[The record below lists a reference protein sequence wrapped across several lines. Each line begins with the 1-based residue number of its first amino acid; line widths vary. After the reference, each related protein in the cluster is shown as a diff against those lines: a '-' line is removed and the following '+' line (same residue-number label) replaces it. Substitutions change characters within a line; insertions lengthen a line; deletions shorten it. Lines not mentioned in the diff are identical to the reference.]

1 MSCKGFPVFLMIL
14 TLVVAGFSG
23 CNKNDENERI
33 SSKDQIIT
41 QKIYDDCKKSDSKSC
56 LTNALVSRTDQYCLV
71 MDLSEFNCSGVKL
84 EMIRMVRAK
93 EDKEVEEINKQN
105 EVTKQKI
112 IELQGQNQ
120 EADRVLKK

>member
-1 MSCKGFPVFLMIL
+1 MSCKGFPVFFLIL

-56 LTNALVSRTDQYCLV
+56 LTNALTSRADRYCLA
-71 MDLSEFNCSGVKL
+71 MNLSEFDCSSVKL
-84 EMIRMVRAK
+84 EVIRMLRAK
-93 EDKEVEEINKQN
+93 DAKEVEEINKQN

-120 EADRVLKK
+120 EADRVLGK